1 MPTTDTTTDT
11 TTGATGND
19 TITGGSTTT
28 PTTPTPLTAQQIAD
42 RLAITLLKNKIKAGI
57 ALADDDVIF
66 YMIGDSVVARAAMT
80 AMDNGGGYEEL
91 KTLGLTETQTLDVLS
106 IYNVKIAPSKY
117 ESELGIDAIESNK
130 LLFKSFLDYLH
141 TNNIEMPNFIS
152 MYSAIRSK
160 PAIYTAMRE
169 WNKTRA
175 V

>member
-1 MPTTDTTTDT
+1 MPTTDT

-19 TITGGSTTT
+19 TVTGGTTTT
-28 PTTPTPLTAQQIAD
+28 PPVTPPTTTSLTAQQIAD

-66 YMIGDSVVARAAMT
+66 YMIGDSVVARAAM
-80 AMDNGGGYEEL
+80 ASMDNGGGYDAL
-91 KTLGLTETQTLDVLS
+91 KTMGLTETQVLDVLS

-117 ESELGIDAIESNK
+117 EAELGIDALETNK
-130 LLFKSFLDYLH
+130 LRLNDFMTYLH
-141 TNNIEMPNFIS
+141 TNSVELPDLTTLYTTIRSRPVI
-152 MYSAIRSK
+152 YSAL
-160 PAIYTAMRE
+160 RE